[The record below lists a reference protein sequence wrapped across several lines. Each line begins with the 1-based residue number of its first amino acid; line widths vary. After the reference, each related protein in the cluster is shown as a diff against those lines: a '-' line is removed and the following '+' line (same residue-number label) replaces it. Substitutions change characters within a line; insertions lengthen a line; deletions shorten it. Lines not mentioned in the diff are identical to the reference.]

1 VKGLHL
7 STMRETNGSS
17 DQDRLERR
25 DILGSKK
32 AIVIGN
38 YTNVAWHPLK
48 GPDKELADILRDFE
62 VEFTEDYDRFKNEII
77 CQYDLCVS
85 YTEDR
90 LTDEQVAGLL
100 TYVLNGG
107 GLLAIHNGI
116 VVEARHEAA
125 HLAGGRFRYH
135 PDQKVLT
142 YEPTETDHIIMEG
155 IESFDIMEE
164 PYQFDLD
171 NLLETTLLLEYESEG
186 KKMAGGMGPQL
197 WPRQSGIPLSRASG
211 RLFQK
216 PYVQKPDSQKR
227 SLGSRAAVN
236 KKVPAG
242 TFYFSACRK
251 AGYHRY
257 CSLPHAILR

>member
-1 VKGLHL
+1 
-7 STMRETNGSS
+7 MRATNGSS

-186 KKMAGGMGPQL
+186 KKWPAAWAHSYGLGRVVYLSPGHQADSFKNPMYRNLIRRSALWAAGL
-197 WPRQSGIPLSRASG
+197 L
-211 RLFQK
+211 
-216 PYVQKPDSQKR
+216 
-227 SLGSRAAVN
+227 
-236 KKVPAG
+236 
-242 TFYFSACRK
+242 
-251 AGYHRY
+251 
-257 CSLPHAILR
+257 